1 MSSSEQIAENMLTA
15 MQIIAESQPNNNDI
29 TIDGFIIDASRA
41 KEGMYIV
48 GSGYSQFTAYA
59 STIYKENDDVYILIP
74 GGDYNN
80 TKLIVGRR
88 MTEGSG
94 AYNVID
100 ELEDMVFFH
109 DSNSSLIEF
118 SGKSLGIQA
127 NNSSIQ
133 ETLIG
138 TWEGSYAGVSKLGL
152 APTFT
157 SYLKPLGIVNGNY
170 GIRLLITDNTGAV
183 EKVEFDSSEYFGS
196 PYNYIYSTRLTR
208 VYELATTKTITKIEA
223 YLYQKNNFVNFNEE
237 WVAPKD
243 TDKNIFLMKF
253 FIGVGAAKSEI
264 MASRCM
270 IATTSGS
277 NTYYSPEYA
286 ETLKSN
292 PAIEK
297 RFNETIDWLLKEAC
311 ENSFDEIAIEN
322 AWQSK
327 SSNFSLAEFTRI
339 NNWLKNYKFFS
350 QLAEAKTNS
359 DRSSFCQQVKQDAVA
374 GLLSQLTCYTPR
386 ISFSFAVK
394 EDDKMKYYSSIPS
407 FDTTA
412 EGKKAKSE
420 FIQWFRAK
428 SDSVTNSNTLPPELL
443 TGWELIG
450 YMDIDGKTTDNFLS
464 TGELVF
470 VPDYTQNTETL
481 KALITYKNKQY
492 ISNALVLNNLR
503 NAEKE
508 ISQEEIK
515 KALDEVTAQRYSDL
529 DLISANQKALNDI
542 YLDCGYYDG
551 EDFISN
557 HGQFNYYTRSGSM
570 REEWVEKKFVIRC
583 YSLNSERTTLP
594 TMLASNKDF
603 YCAQA
608 GSRTSMIF
616 SQQDAI
622 YKSFNVNG
630 TAVNGYEL
638 AFTPSHYYEPARTA
652 NTFIFSAKCHV
663 DGNTSDILLEN
674 SLTLSFGYYDCLGTS
689 HTVTAYW
696 TSSKT
701 GEKVH
706 SLVPGKEYIPH
717 IVIDGKEMPGN
728 WQLKGTKTHSFTT
741 YIPDLQDICV
751 AYGVVEVGKVT
762 QEDPDGL
769 KLACYLPA
777 IISYNEDN
785 IIEGPTEIVY
795 LSDGL
800 PHLRMSE
807 QADDVGPTYRLELLI
822 EDNNDNQ
829 KYMTDVPWIDTI
841 TPQTTDKLTL
851 AYGITADWLNG
862 SENVTVSSPSNWS
875 IQTASNKDPIAY
887 MRGSKAQTSDV
898 EIDNTKAQVFLEN
911 FGTLTACSVKYTN
924 DKNPQKVTDY
934 SKVELTPLSYF
945 LSEMDGQVYG
955 VRVYTAYGYL
965 LATIPVICRIS
976 HYASAYIDNMSQY
989 NGMVTIDK
997 NNNIIYSPRI
1007 LAGKYEDADA
1017 GAGQKVFTGVA
1028 LGDYCNTNTDAS
1040 MRLTGI
1046 YGFNKGTQVYAFTE
1060 DGKAFIGSNK
1070 GRINFDGTNATIK
1083 NSGYDD
1089 AKNGSGM
1096 LIDVNKAD
1104 IFCHRGTNQA
1114 YFGASNEKNPLWI
1127 NNTNNFSVDWDGNV
1141 TIGGKGSINIDNG
1154 DNNSKF
1160 RVNSN
1165 GINMTGMISLSK
1177 EGNKVDIDGEGI
1189 NLSSGKQTD
1198 STDISLPDQNNSV
1211 KINSNGI
1218 SLSDGKNNK
1227 VNVNSNGINMTGKI
1241 SLSSGENKVDID
1253 SNGINLSDRKN
1264 IVNIGSNGINLSD
1277 GKNNKVNVS
1286 TSGINMTGKIYLSN
1300 GKNKVDIGSNGI
1312 NLSDGKNN
1320 KVNVNTN
1327 GINMTGII
1335 SLSDGKNNKVNIDGT
1350 SINLSNGDNKV
1361 DINGEGINLS
1371 SSRQVDSTDISLP
1384 SWNNKVNINSNGIN
1398 MTGLISLSN
1407 GENKVDIDG
1416 KGIILS
1422 NGENRVDVSSN
1433 GISLS
1438 SGGQTG
1444 VIIGSNGIQMTG
1456 SISFPSN
1463 INFQNG
1469 SISTNA
1475 VKDLDDKIG
1484 DQITNA
1490 TNKIHSYTA
1499 DQMLQ
1504 DLQKASGENNGLFT
1518 WKNENG
1524 ITMTGLNASCIKTGV
1539 IDASLIKTGKLDASL
1554 IKTGELDGRL
1564 IKAESLKADS
1574 IGAGT
1579 LRVTVGIKQGFDLIG
1594 DKSRGASTSDDP
1606 RKWQTFGHLT
1616 VETGEAQPDPQ
1627 DENTKYTTY
1636 GVKIA
1641 VDQKDFNGHLTN
1653 QQNLLF
1659 ISDAGI
1665 RIELGGGSD
1674 NGGVTFGFYNSGL
1687 QISGKV
1693 TNEEGKTEIK
1703 TKTYSWE

>member
-29 TIDGFIIDASRA
+29 TIDGFIVDASRA

-133 ETLIG
+133 EILIG
-138 TWEGSYAGVSKLGL
+138 TWEGNYAGVSKLGL

-170 GIRLLITDNTGAV
+170 GIRLLITDNTGAA

-223 YLYQKNNFVNFNEE
+223 YLYQKNNFVNFNQD

-286 ETLKSN
+286 ATLKSN
-292 PAIEK
+292 PAIER
-297 RFNETIDWLLKEAC
+297 RFNEAIDGLLKEVC
-311 ENSFDEIAIEN
+311 ENNSDEIAIEN

-339 NNWLKNYKFFS
+339 NSWLKNYKFFS

-374 GLLSQLTCYTPR
+374 SLLSQLTCYTPR

-420 FIQWFRAK
+420 FIQWFRAE
-428 SDSVTNSNTLPPELL
+428 SDSVTSSNTLPPELL

-481 KALITYKNKQY
+481 KALITYKNEQY

-570 REEWVEKKFVIRC
+570 REEWKEKKFVIRC

-594 TMLASNKDF
+594 TTLASNKDF

-638 AFTPSHYYEPARTA
+638 AFTPSRYYEPARTA

-706 SLVPGKEYIPH
+706 SLVPGREYIPH

-728 WQLKGTKTHSFTT
+728 WELKGSDLRTGSFTT
-741 YIPDLQDICV
+741 YTPDLQDICV

-762 QEDPDGL
+762 EADPDGL

-841 TPQTTDKLTL
+841 TPQAIDKLTL
-851 AYGITADWLNG
+851 AYGITTDWLKG
-862 SENVTVSSPSNWS
+862 SKNVTVSSPSNWS
-875 IQTASNKDPIAY
+875 IQTASNKNSIAY
-887 MRGSKAQTSDV
+887 MRGSKAQTLDV
-898 EIDNTKAQVFLEN
+898 GIDNTKAQVFLEN

-976 HYASAYIDNMSQY
+976 HYASAYIDNMAQY
-989 NGMVTIDK
+989 NGTVTVDK

-1028 LGDYCNTNTDAS
+1028 LGDYGGKNTDPS

-1070 GRINFDGTNATIK
+1070 GRINFDGTNATLY
-1083 NSGYDD
+1083 NSNYKSNLG
-1089 AKNGSGM
+1089 GM
-1096 LIDVNKAD
+1096 LIDLDGSN
-1104 IFCHRGTNQA
+1104 IFCKRGSNIKV
-1114 YFGASNEKNPLWI
+1114 YFGAGDSDHPLWI
-1127 NNTNNFSVDWDGNV
+1127 SNTNNFSVDWDGNV
-1141 TIGGKGSINIDNG
+1141 TIGGKGSINISNG
-1154 DNNSKF
+1154 ATNAFK
-1160 RVNSN
+1160 VNSN
-1165 GINMTGMISLSK
+1165 GITMTGMISLSK

-1189 NLSSGKQTD
+1189 NLSSSRQVD
-1198 STDISLPDQNNSV
+1198 STDISLPSWNNSV

-1218 SLSDGKNNK
+1218 SLSDGK
-1227 VNVNSNGINMTGKI
+1227 
-1241 SLSSGENKVDID
+1241 
-1253 SNGINLSDRKN
+1253 
-1264 IVNIGSNGINLSD
+1264 
-1277 GKNNKVNVS
+1277 
-1286 TSGINMTGKIYLSN
+1286 
-1300 GKNKVDIGSNGI
+1300 
-1312 NLSDGKNN
+1312 
-1320 KVNVNTN
+1320 
-1327 GINMTGII
+1327 
-1335 SLSDGKNNKVNIDGT
+1335 
-1350 SINLSNGDNKV
+1350 
-1361 DINGEGINLS
+1361 
-1371 SSRQVDSTDISLP
+1371 
-1384 SWNNKVNINSNGIN
+1384 NNKVNINSNGIN

-1407 GENKVDIDG
+1407 GENKVDIGG

-1456 SISFPSN
+1456 SISFP
-1463 INFQNG
+1463 NG
-1469 SISTNA
+1469 SISTDA
-1475 VKDLDDKIG
+1475 VKDLDGKIDG
-1484 DQITNA
+1484 QITNA
-1490 TNKIHSYTA
+1490 TNKIKSYTA
-1499 DQMLQ
+1499 DEMLQ
-1504 DLQKASGENNGLFT
+1504 DLQEASKENGGLFT
-1518 WKNENG
+1518 WSNEDG
-1524 ITMTGLNASCIKTGV
+1524 IKMTGLNASCINVGA
-1539 IDASLIKTGKLDASL
+1539 IDASLIT
-1554 IKTGELDGRL
+1554 TGELNADNIRL
-1564 IKAESLKADS
+1564 RGIFKAFEKDDKGKD
-1574 IGAGT
+1574 IQRGT
-1579 LRVTVGIKQGFDLIG
+1579 LGFAHGKYLQGDNIKDSDGVGMTSGNLQLVDIDNREAHGRGGYILLTDYGARLGYVNWGLDPSVHIHHCIICSQGGISLIYEDDSSGGEGIKKTATLNATGWHFPPESQG
-1594 DKSRGASTSDDP
+1594 
-1606 RKWQTFGHLT
+1606 
-1616 VETGEAQPDPQ
+1616 
-1627 DENTKYTTY
+1627 
-1636 GVKIA
+1636 
-1641 VDQKDFNGHLTN
+1641 
-1653 QQNLLF
+1653 
-1659 ISDAGI
+1659 
-1665 RIELGGGSD
+1665 
-1674 NGGVTFGFYNSGL
+1674 
-1687 QISGKV
+1687 
-1693 TNEEGKTEIK
+1693 
-1703 TKTYSWE
+1703 

>member
-1 MSSSEQIAENMLTA
+1 MSSSEQMAENMLTA

-29 TIDGFIIDASRA
+29 TIDGFIVDASRA
-41 KEGMYIV
+41 KEGVYTV

-59 STIYKENDDVYILIP
+59 FTTYKENEDVYILIP
-74 GGDYNN
+74 GGDYNK
-80 TKLIVGRR
+80 TKFIIGRR
-88 MTEGSG
+88 MTESSG
-94 AYNVID
+94 AYNVTD
-100 ELEDMVFFH
+100 ELENMVFFH
-109 DSNSSLIEF
+109 DSNSSLINF

-127 NNSSIQ
+127 NNSLTQ
-133 ETLIG
+133 EILIG
-138 TWEGSYAGVSKLGL
+138 TWEGSYAGVSRLGL

-157 SYLKPLGIVNGNY
+157 SYLKPLGIINGSY
-170 GIRLLITDNTGAV
+170 GIRLFITDNTGAI
-183 EKVEFDSSEYFGS
+183 EKVEFDSSEYFGN

-208 VYELATTKTITKIEA
+208 VYELTTTKTIIKIEA
-223 YLYQKNNFVNFNEE
+223 YLYQKNNFADFNED
-237 WVAPKD
+237 WVAP
-243 TDKNIFLMKF
+243 TNTNKNIFLTKF
-253 FIGVGAAKSEI
+253 FVGVGATKSEI

-292 PAIEK
+292 PAIER
-297 RFNETIDWLLKEAC
+297 RFNEAIDGLSDIARNN
-311 ENSFDEIAIEN
+311 NSDETAIEN
-322 AWQSK
+322 AWQSM
-327 SSNFSLAEFTRI
+327 SSNFSLAELTRI

-350 QLAEAKTNS
+350 QLAEAKS
-359 DRSSFCQQVKQDAVA
+359 DPDRSSFCQKAKQDAA
-374 GLLSQLTCYTPR
+374 AELLSQLTCYTPR
-386 ISFSFAVK
+386 ISFSFAVT
-394 EDDKMKYYSSIPS
+394 EDDKTKYYSSIPS
-407 FDTTA
+407 FDTTS

-428 SDSVTNSNTLPPELL
+428 AGNVIKSNTLPPELL

-450 YMDIDGKTTDNFLS
+450 YMDIDGKSTDNFLS
-464 TGELVF
+464 TGELIF
-470 VPDYTQNTETL
+470 VPDYTQDTETL

-557 HGQFNYYTRSGSM
+557 HGQFNYYTRSGLI
-570 REEWVEKKFVIRC
+570 REEWEEKKFVIRC

-594 TMLASNKDF
+594 AMLASNKNF

-638 AFTPSHYYEPARTA
+638 AFTPSHYYEPACTA

-663 DGNTSDILLEN
+663 DGNTQDILLEN

-696 TSSKT
+696 TNEAL
-701 GEKVH
+701 EKVH
-706 SLVPGKEYIPH
+706 SLVPGKKYIPH

-728 WQLKGTKTHSFTT
+728 WELKGSGLMTGSFTIYT
-741 YIPDLQDICV
+741 PDLQDICV
-751 AYGVVEVGKVT
+751 AYGVVEVGKIT

-822 EDNNDNQ
+822 EDNDNNQ
-829 KYMTDVPWIDTI
+829 KYMTEVPWIDTI

-851 AYGITADWLNG
+851 AYGITADWLTDL
-862 SENVTVSSPSNWS
+862 EKVTVSSPSNWS
-875 IQTASNKDPIAY
+875 IQAANNKKSIIY
-887 MRGSKAQTSDV
+887 MRDLEDQTLGVKNDDV
-898 EIDNTKAQVFLEN
+898 KAQVFLEN

-924 DKNPQKVTDY
+924 DTSPKKVTDY

-976 HYASAYIDNMSQY
+976 HYASAYIDNMAQY

-1028 LGDYCNTNTDAS
+1028 LGDYGGKNTDPS

-1083 NSGYDD
+1083 NNGYDD
-1089 AKNGSGM
+1089 AENGSGM

-1114 YFGASNEKNPLWI
+1114 YFGAGNEKNPLWI
-1127 NNTNNFSVDWDGNV
+1127 GNSFNVDWAGNV
-1141 TIGGKGSINIDNG
+1141 DIGGQGSINID
-1154 DNNSKF
+1154 KF
-1160 RVNSN
+1160 RA
-1165 GINMTGMISLSK
+1165 
-1177 EGNKVDIDGEGI
+1177 DGEGVYI
-1189 NLSSGKQTD
+1189 G
-1198 STDISLPDQNNSV
+1198 DQNNY
-1211 KINSNGI
+1211 I
-1218 SLSDGKNNK
+1218 
-1227 VNVNSNGINMTGKI
+1227 
-1241 SLSSGENKVDID
+1241 
-1253 SNGINLSDRKN
+1253 
-1264 IVNIGSNGINLSD
+1264 
-1277 GKNNKVNVS
+1277 
-1286 TSGINMTGKIYLSN
+1286 
-1300 GKNKVDIGSNGI
+1300 
-1312 NLSDGKNN
+1312 
-1320 KVNVNTN
+1320 
-1327 GINMTGII
+1327 
-1335 SLSDGKNNKVNIDGT
+1335 NID
-1350 SINLSNGDNKV
+1350 
-1361 DINGEGINLS
+1361 
-1371 SSRQVDSTDISLP
+1371 
-1384 SWNNKVNINSNGIN
+1384 
-1398 MTGLISLSN
+1398 
-1407 GENKVDIDG
+1407 
-1416 KGIILS
+1416 
-1422 NGENRVDVSSN
+1422 
-1433 GISLS
+1433 
-1438 SGGQTG
+1438 
-1444 VIIGSNGIQMTG
+1444 SNGIQMTG
-1456 SISFPSN
+1456 SISFPSS
-1463 INFQNG
+1463 
-1469 SISTNA
+1469 SISSNA
-1475 VKDLDDKIG
+1475 IKDLDEKIN
-1484 DQITNA
+1484 QATSNA
-1490 TNKIHSYTA
+1490 YDTKK
-1499 DQMLQ
+1499 MRE
-1504 DLQKASGENNGLFT
+1504 DLLKVSNGKTGLFT
-1518 WKNENG
+1518 WSENG
-1524 ITMTGLNASCIKTGV
+1524 ETITGLNANYINAGA
-1539 IDASLIKTGKLDASL
+1539 IDASLIT
-1554 IKTGELDGRL
+1554 TGE
-1564 IKAESLKADS
+1564 IKADR
-1574 IGAGT
+1574 IGAGN
-1579 LRVTVGIKQGFDLIG
+1579 LNVGQGGIKMNGY
-1594 DKSRGASTSDDP
+1594 
-1606 RKWQTFGHLT
+1606 LT
-1616 VETGEAQPDPQ
+1616 VMGTVWGVGDDLPIGSIGYGKGTLPGGV
-1627 DENTKYTTY
+1627 NTY
-1636 GVKIA
+1636 GIKMSLGENYFII
-1641 VDQKDFNGHLTN
+1641 TN
-1653 QQNLLF
+1653 
-1659 ISDAGI
+1659 AGA
-1665 RIELGGGSD
+1665 RLELGGGSD
-1674 NGGVTFGFYNSGL
+1674 NGGVTFGFYNNGL
-1687 QISGKV
+1687 QISGSNQG
-1693 TNEEGKTEIK
+1693 TISS
-1703 TKTYSWE
+1703 KTYSWE

>member
-29 TIDGFIIDASRA
+29 TIDGFIVDASRA

-133 ETLIG
+133 EILIG

-297 RFNETIDWLLKEAC
+297 RFNETIDGLLKEVC
-311 ENSFDEIAIEN
+311 ENNSDEIAIEN

-350 QLAEAKTNS
+350 QLAEAKTDS

-374 GLLSQLTCYTPR
+374 DLLSQLTCYTPR

-443 TGWELIG
+443 AGWELIG

-515 KALDEVTAQRYSDL
+515 KELDKITAQRYSDL

-616 SQQDAI
+616 SQQEAI

-630 TAVNGYEL
+630 TTVNGYEL

-689 HTVTAYW
+689 HTVIAYW
-696 TSSKT
+696 TSGKT

-706 SLVPGKEYIPH
+706 SLVPGKKYIPH

-728 WQLKGTKTHSFTT
+728 WELKGSGLRTGSFTT
-741 YIPDLQDICV
+741 YTPDLQDICV

-762 QEDPDGL
+762 REDPDGL

-822 EDNNDNQ
+822 EDNDDNQ

-851 AYGITADWLNG
+851 AYGITADWLTDL
-862 SENVTVSSPSNWS
+862 EKVTVSSPSNWS
-875 IQTASNKDPIAY
+875 IQAANNEKSIIY
-887 MRGSKAQTSDV
+887 MRDLENQTLGVKNDDV
-898 EIDNTKAQVFLEN
+898 KAQVFLEN
-911 FGTLTACSVKYTN
+911 FGTLTACSVKYT
-924 DKNPQKVTDY
+924 DDTHSEKVTDY

-976 HYASAYIDNMSQY
+976 HYASAYIDNMAQY

-1028 LGDYCNTNTDAS
+1028 LGDYGGKNTDPS

-1083 NSGYDD
+1083 NNGYDD
-1089 AKNGSGM
+1089 VENGSGM

-1127 NNTNNFSVDWDGNV
+1127 NNTNNFSVDWGGNV
-1141 TIGGKGSINIDNG
+1141 TIGGQGSINISNG
-1154 DNNSKF
+1154 ATSEF

-1241 SLSSGENKVDID
+1241 SLSDGGNKVDISSTD
-1253 SNGINLSDRKN
+1253 ICLSNGSNSVKVNSNGINLSDGKN
-1264 IVNIGSNGINLSD
+1264 NKVNVNTNGINMTGEISLSNGKNKVDIDGKYIILSNGKNSVNIGSNGINLSD
-1277 GKNNKVNVS
+1277 GKNNEVNVN
-1286 TSGINMTGKIYLSN
+1286 TNGINMTGKIYLSN
-1300 GKNKVDIGSNGI
+1300 GENKVDIGSNGI

-1361 DINGEGINLS
+1361 DVNGEGINLS
-1371 SSRQVDSTDISLP
+1371 SSRQADSTDISLP
-1384 SWNNKVNINSNGIN
+1384 SWNNSVKIN
-1398 MTGLISLSN
+1398 
-1407 GENKVDIDG
+1407 
-1416 KGIILS
+1416 
-1422 NGENRVDVSSN
+1422 SN

-1438 SGGQTG
+1438 GEENNKVDINGDGISLSSGELAS
-1444 VIIGSNGIQMTG
+1444 VIINSNGIQLAGNITG
-1456 SISFPSN
+1456 IDYNKLSNRPSIPDADSLKMSDEQIAQAVSN
-1463 INFQNG
+1463 RSPGLYYENGKLGIN
-1469 SISTNA
+1469 A
-1475 VKDLDDKIG
+1475 
-1484 DQITNA
+1484 
-1490 TNKIHSYTA
+1490 
-1499 DQMLQ
+1499 
-1504 DLQKASGENNGLFT
+1504 
-1518 WKNENG
+1518 NG
-1524 ITMTGLNASCIKTGV
+1524 IT
-1539 IDASLIKTGKLDASL
+1539 
-1554 IKTGELDGRL
+1554 TGEL
-1564 IKAESLKADS
+1564 KADR

-1579 LRVTVGIKQGFDLIG
+1579 LNVTVGIKHGFDLIG
-1594 DKSRGASTSDDP
+1594 DKSRGASVSDDP

-1616 VETGEAQPDPQ
+1616 VETGEAQPDPK
-1627 DENTKYTTY
+1627 DEKTKYTTY

-1674 NGGVTFGFYNSGL
+1674 NGGVTFGFYSSGL
-1687 QISGKV
+1687 QISSKV
-1693 TNEEGKTEIK
+1693 TDEEGKTEIK
-1703 TKTYSWE
+1703 SKTYNWV